1 MKKAFLYG
9 MALCMAVL
17 TSCSRDESNELPT
30 PNQGNP
36 SQGNGGNTT
45 SSVILPIQIG
55 AISDDLKAQYNNAKI
70 LEFGSAFLKAK
81 FTYSSD
87 LIKKIDGLGTHE
99 LDYDSQNRPIKIVT
113 KTVKILNTQQ
123 ILEHTFNYE
132 SNNRVK
138 VTIIEKQYKDDA
150 IVNEDTRT
158 SEYIYTL
165 DDKGQVIEDRQ
176 ISSQGKFSSQTM
188 RTIKYQY
195 DDKNSPV
202 KNIKGFDKLA
212 VAKNIVILQGGFHP
226 LDMGVINNVVSQ
238 TLEIEPNE
246 SLVNKRF
253 RYEYDYNGAGYPTK
267 ATGYLTTLHIN
278 DRKEYSK
285 TYQYNQ

>member
-1 MKKAFLYG
+1 MKKVFLYG

-17 TSCSRDESNELPT
+17 TSCSRDESSDLPD
-30 PNQGNP
+30 PNQGNN
-36 SQGNGGNTT
+36 GGGNTT
-45 SSVILPIQIG
+45 SSVVLPIQIG
-55 AISDDLKAQYNNAKI
+55 AEVDKLKAQYNGTKI
-70 LEFGSAFLKAK
+70 VEYGNAFLKAK
-81 FTYSSD
+81 FTYFGD

-113 KTVKILNTQQ
+113 KTIKILNTQQ
-123 ILEHTFNYE
+123 VIEHTFNYE

-138 VTIIEKQYKDDA
+138 VTIIETQYKDGA

-212 VAKNIVILQGGFHP
+212 VAKNIVILHGGFHP

-238 TLEIEPNE
+238 TLETEPNE
-246 SLVNKRF
+246 PLANKRF
-253 RYEYDYNGAGYPTK
+253 RYEYEYNGVGYPIK
-267 ATGYLTTLHIN
+267 VSGYLTTLHIN
-278 DRKEYSK
+278 DRKEYNNSYK
-285 TYQYNQ
+285 YNQ